1 MKGREV
7 RIVRNDCNLRIKYWW
22 ANTCILVSFVGPCRR
37 RMSSWGYVHLRELCQ
52 PLTVGPWTFNSNEE
66 CLSSSPEKMNYS
78 FTFVKLQFKCKKKK
92 KNKSNII
99 LKKNHN
105 YREYLNFFS
114 SSSKNIIFLLQKKN
128 CTSLHAFSSSSF
140 LVFTLKSILT
150 LRDCILLWIKM
161 EKISTQSII
170 VLTSWKLYS
179 DGPLKMWYDS
189 SRDILVIKITIVIEE
204 YRNDVIVNI

>member
-92 KNKSNII
+92 KWIKYYF
-99 LKKNHN
+99 KK
-105 YREYLNFFS
+105 ESQLSWIFKFFS

>member
-1 MKGREV
+1 
-7 RIVRNDCNLRIKYWW
+7 
-22 ANTCILVSFVGPCRR
+22 
-37 RMSSWGYVHLRELCQ
+37 MSSWGYVHLRELCQ

-114 SSSKNIIFLLQKKN
+114 SSSKNIIFLLQKKTVLR
-128 CTSLHAFSSSSF
+128 CTRSLLLLSSF
-140 LVFTLKSILT
+140 LPSNQF
-150 LRDCILLWIKM
+150 LLCAIAF
-161 EKISTQSII
+161 
-170 VLTSWKLYS
+170 YC
-179 DGPLKMWYDS
+179 G
-189 SRDILVIKITIVIEE
+189 
-204 YRNDVIVNI
+204 

>member
-92 KNKSNII
+92 KWIKYYF
-99 LKKNHN
+99 KK
-105 YREYLNFFS
+105 ESQLSWIFKFFS
-114 SSSKNIIFLLQKKN
+114 SSSKNIIFLLQKK
-128 CTSLHAFSSSSF
+128 
-140 LVFTLKSILT
+140 
-150 LRDCILLWIKM
+150 
-161 EKISTQSII
+161 
-170 VLTSWKLYS
+170 KLYFVARVLFFFFPRFYPQINS
-179 DGPLKMWYDS
+179 YFARLHSIVDKNGEDFHAIDNRFNVVKIIFGWTIKNVIWFVARYLGYQNYN
-189 SRDILVIKITIVIEE
+189 RDRRVS
-204 YRNDVIVNI
+204 

>member
-92 KNKSNII
+92 KKNESNII

-105 YREYLNFFS
+105 YREYLNFFLARRRILFFCYKKKLYFVARVLFFFFPRFYPQINS
-114 SSSKNIIFLLQKKN
+114 YFARLHSIVDKNGEDFHAIDNRFNVVKIIFGWTIKN
-128 CTSLHAFSSSSF
+128 VIWFVARYLGYQNYN
-140 LVFTLKSILT
+140 
-150 LRDCILLWIKM
+150 RDRRV
-161 EKISTQSII
+161 S
-170 VLTSWKLYS
+170 
-179 DGPLKMWYDS
+179 
-189 SRDILVIKITIVIEE
+189 
-204 YRNDVIVNI
+204 